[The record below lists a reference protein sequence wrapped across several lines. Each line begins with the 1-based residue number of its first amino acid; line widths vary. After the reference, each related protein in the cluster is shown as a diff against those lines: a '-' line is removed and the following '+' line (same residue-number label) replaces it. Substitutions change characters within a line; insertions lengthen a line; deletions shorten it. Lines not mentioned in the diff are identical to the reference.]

1 MVGRRR
7 PLEEPPLPLPRV
19 VLLFG
24 VSERERIESSMATA
38 VEGKGAV
45 PDTPL
50 LSAVVKRLF
59 ELPTAKTFASNG
71 LPVQW
76 PAGFDFTADGL
87 SAQVPAAVLWAASH
101 LVPHAAPS
109 RA

>member
-1 MVGRRR
+1 MSPR
-7 PLEEPPLPLPRV
+7 LASLPRSPLKNERV
-19 VLLFG
+19 VASP
-24 VSERERIESSMATA
+24 SENQRIIVMATA

-45 PDTPL
+45 PDIPL

-87 SAQVPAAVLWAASH
+87 SAQVPAAVL
-101 LVPHAAPS
+101 
-109 RA
+109 

>member
-1 MVGRRR
+1 
-7 PLEEPPLPLPRV
+7 
-19 VLLFG
+19 
-24 VSERERIESSMATA
+24 MATA

-45 PDTPL
+45 PDIPL

-87 SAQVPAAVLWAASH
+87 SAQVPFAP
-101 LVPHAAPS
+101 VPPPFALAPPPTVPEYGVRVRLGICS
-109 RA
+109 

>member
-1 MVGRRR
+1 
-7 PLEEPPLPLPRV
+7 
-19 VLLFG
+19 
-24 VSERERIESSMATA
+24 MATA

-45 PDTPL
+45 PDIPL

-76 PAGFDFTADGL
+76 PAGFDFTPKHKANAYSDA
-87 SAQVPAAVLWAASH
+87 SSSAASGAGAH
-101 LVPHAAPS
+101 GGAEGAVQG
-109 RA
+109 

>member
-1 MVGRRR
+1 MVKHHACLRTKS
-7 PLEEPPLPLPRV
+7 PRV
-19 VLLFG
+19 RALRPCHVRLKNER
-24 VSERERIESSMATA
+24 VVASPSENQRIVMATA

-45 PDTPL
+45 PDIPL

-87 SAQVPAAVLWAASH
+87 SAQVPAAVL
-101 LVPHAAPS
+101 
-109 RA
+109 